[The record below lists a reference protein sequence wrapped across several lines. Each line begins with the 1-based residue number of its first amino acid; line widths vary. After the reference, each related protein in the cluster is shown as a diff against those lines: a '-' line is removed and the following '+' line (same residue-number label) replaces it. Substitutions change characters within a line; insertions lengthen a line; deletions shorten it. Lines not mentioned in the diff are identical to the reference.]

1 MSSRNKSLNVKYL
14 EYLKKYP
21 LLTKSVTAAV
31 LAVLN
36 ETIATTISKDF
47 RISRVLNQKIKHPFS
62 IKIPLMALFAFA
74 INAPVSHYGFL
85 FLNKLFKG
93 PLSKRD
99 KILQILTMLMTVTPI
114 QCSLIVSFI
123 SLINMRPPIQSL
135 STDEI
140 KRTLSSVKT
149 SLKASLL
156 NVLKSSWVTTP
167 IVLTI
172 AQNYIHPDMWA
183 VFTNIVYFFLGTG
196 QNTFLKIQAK
206 RNLEYTKKRA
216 EVEKEVE
223 REVDEKNEEA
233 SNIAAEV
240 EDQVADALEE
250 MKPEDVQ

>member
-1 MSSRNKSLNVKYL
+1 
-14 EYLKKYP
+14 
-21 LLTKSVTAAV
+21 
-31 LAVLN
+31 
-36 ETIATTISKDF
+36 
-47 RISRVLNQKIKHPFS
+47 
-62 IKIPLMALFAFA
+62 
-74 INAPVSHYGFL
+74 
-85 FLNKLFKG
+85 
-93 PLSKRD
+93 
-99 KILQILTMLMTVTPI
+99 
-114 QCSLIVSFI
+114 
-123 SLINMRPPIQSL
+123 MRPPIQSL

-206 RNLEYTKKRA
+206 RTHEYAKKRA
-216 EVEKEVE
+216 EVEKEV
-223 REVDEKNEEA
+223 DEKNEEA
-233 SNIAAEV
+233 TNIAAEV

-250 MKPEDVQ
+250 MKPEDIQ